1 MPETASH
8 TEQGPPANGM
18 HYGYESR
25 DDERVPLTPPPPD
38 RNARATVPQPLPV
51 GDGGG
56 ASSRETTLL
65 FRSEDLPLL
74 LIGVV
79 CIVALL
85 LMLVNVFV
93 VFGLVCKQRKRARRQ
108 SKGAARC
115 LEFTVLQCILCMY
128 SHTHIS
134 LILCV
139 HSLCL
144 LLRIFTRIYL
154 RSH

>member
-1 MPETASH
+1 MER
-8 TEQGPPANGM
+8 PA
-18 HYGYESR
+18 YEWR
-25 DDERVPLTPPPPD
+25 DDEHVPLTPD
-38 RNARATVPQPLPV
+38 RNARATVPQPLPL

-74 LIGVV
+74 LIGIV

-108 SKGAARC
+108 SKGAARVSNLLYYSVYC
-115 LEFTVLQCILCMY
+115 VMY

-134 LILCV
+134 LILCAQFMFAV
-139 HSLCL
+139 
-144 LLRIFTRIYL
+144 IFTRIYL